1 MNNIEFSLMWNEPIT
16 STDGAYHHQL
26 TKATYASAENR
37 RGTIF
42 TGQYLKPSRGQNQQH
57 YEGCIVIF
65 L

>member
-42 TGQYLKPSRGQNQQH
+42 AGEYLNLQEDRTNGILQAAS
-57 YEGCIVIF
+57 
-65 L
+65 